1 MNHMQ
6 NRFEAGSKM
15 KNVFVFSSRKLLRCL
30 FSLNNFIEVV
40 IFIGKK

>member
-1 MNHMQ
+1 MNHIQ
-6 NRFEAGSKM
+6 NSFEAGSKM
-15 KNVFVFSSRKLLRCL
+15 KNVVAFASRKLLRCL